1 MVPGPPFLKGGEGS
15 RDPLGNFTGVT
26 GDEVQAVSL
35 YYFNFIFFSKSTEG
49 ITF

>member
-15 RDPLGNFTGVT
+15 RDPHGNFSGVT